1 MSPAMHPRIT
11 LITGASRGIGLA
23 AAQRLARDGHQV
35 IGLAR
40 SAPAAGFPGEFFQV
54 DLADASATAGTL
66 ADIAARFAVDSIVNN
81 AGLTTSHTLQETS
94 ADELDRLLAVNLRAP
109 MQCVQA
115 CLPSMIRSGHGGIVN
130 IASRA
135 ALGMP
140 RRTAYAGAKSGLL
153 GFTRTWALELG
164 AHGITVNAVAPGPI
178 MTELYRNNNPMSAG
192 QRQELEQRIPLKRLG
207 QPEDIA
213 GAIAFFLSADARFV
227 TGQVLYACGGL
238 SVGAAPL

>member
-1 MSPAMHPRIT
+1 MNPRVT

-23 AAQRLARDGHQV
+23 TARRLAADGHHV

-40 SAPAAGFPGEFFQV
+40 SAPAAGFPGDFFQA
-54 DLADASATAGTL
+54 DLADAAATADVL
-66 ADIAARFAVDSIVNN
+66 AGIAARFAVDSVVNN
-81 AGLTTSHTLQETS
+81 AGLTTSHTLQETQP
-94 ADELDRLLAVNLRAP
+94 DELDRLLAVNLRAP

-115 CLPSMIRSGHGGIVN
+115 CLPSMMRSGQGSIVN

-164 AHGITVNAVAPGPI
+164 AHGITVNAVAPGPVL
-178 MTELYRNNNPMSAG
+178 TELYRDNNPMSAQ
-192 QRQELEQRIPLKRLG
+192 QRQELEQRIPLRRLG

-213 GAIAFFLSADARFV
+213 GTIAFFLSGDARFV

>member
-1 MSPAMHPRIT
+1 MMAAMNPRIT

-23 AAQRLARDGHQV
+23 TAQRLARDGHQV

-40 SAPAAGFPGEFFQV
+40 SSPADGFPGEFFQA
-54 DLADASATAGTL
+54 DLADAGHTAEVL
-66 ADIAARFAVDSIVNN
+66 ARIAAQFPVDSIVNN
-81 AGLTTSHTLQETS
+81 AGLTTSHTLPETS

-115 CLPSMIRSGHGGIVN
+115 CLPSMIRSGQGSIVN

-140 RRTAYAGAKSGLL
+140 RRTAYSAAKSGLL

-164 AHGITVNAVAPGPI
+164 VHGITVNAVAPGPV
-178 MTELYRNNNPMSAG
+178 MTELYQNNNPMSAA
-192 QRQELEQRIPLKRLG
+192 QRQELEQRIPLRRLG

-213 GAIAFFLSADARFV
+213 GTIAFFLSGDARFV

>member
-1 MSPAMHPRIT
+1 VKPRTT

-23 AAQRLARDGHQV
+23 TAQRLARDGHLV
-35 IGLAR
+35 VGLAR
-40 SAPAAGFPGEFFQV
+40 SAPGEAFPGDFFHA
-54 DLADASATAGTL
+54 DLADTQATAEVL
-66 ADIAARFAVDSIVNN
+66 ARIVAKFEVDSIVNN
-81 AGLTTSHTLQETS
+81 AGLTTSHTLPETS
-94 ADELDRLLAVNLRAP
+94 PDELDRLLAVNLRAP

-115 CLPSMIRSGHGGIVN
+115 CLPSMIRSGQGSIVN

-140 RRTAYAGAKSGLL
+140 RRTAYAAAKSGLL

-164 AHGITVNAVAPGPI
+164 VHGITVNAVAPGPV
-178 MTELYRNNNPMSAG
+178 MTELYRRNNPMDTR
-192 QRQELEQRIPLKRLG
+192 QRHELEQRVPLRRLG

-213 GAIAFFLSADARFV
+213 GVIAFFLSGDARFV
-227 TGQVLYACGGL
+227 TGQTLYACGGL

>member
-1 MSPAMHPRIT
+1 MTPRTT

-40 SAPAAGFPGEFFQV
+40 SAPAAGFPGEFRQV
-54 DLADASATAGTL
+54 DLADAAATASTL
-66 ADIAARFAVDSIVNN
+66 ADIAARFPVDSIVNN
-81 AGLTTSHTLQETS
+81 AGLTTSHTLQETTPE
-94 ADELDRLLAVNLRAP
+94 ELDRLLAVNLRAP

-115 CLPSMIRSGHGGIVN
+115 CLPSLMRSGQGAIVN

-164 AHGITVNAVAPGPI
+164 AHGITVNAVAPGPV
-178 MTELYRNNNPMSAG
+178 MTELYRNNNPMSGG
-192 QRQELEQRIPLKRLG
+192 QQQELEQRIPLKRLG

-213 GAIAFFLSADARFV
+213 GAIAFFLSGDARFV

-238 SVGAAPL
+238 SIGAAPL